1 MPDFQSRIDLC
12 REQMLFKFVKGFYYM
27 IENLIQNQRWM
38 IALSKIY
45 SKLSIK
51 LETNINSRQMLN
63 LFLSESLTTNQ

>member
-1 MPDFQSRIDLC
+1 
-12 REQMLFKFVKGFYYM
+12 MLFKFVKGFYYM

-38 IALSKIY
+38 ITLSKIY

>member
-1 MPDFQSRIDLC
+1 
-12 REQMLFKFVKGFYYM
+12 MLFKFVKGFYYM

-51 LETNINSRQMLN
+51 LERNINSRQMLN

>member
-1 MPDFQSRIDLC
+1 
-12 REQMLFKFVKGFYYM
+12 M

>member
-1 MPDFQSRIDLC
+1 MPDFQSRIDLR

-38 IALSKIY
+38 ITLSKIY

-63 LFLSESLTTNQ
+63 LFLSKSLTTNQ

>member
-12 REQMLFKFVKGFYYM
+12 REQMLIKFVKGIYYM

-38 IALSKIY
+38 ITLSKIY